1 MRPSPAGGPAG
12 IARMSHRSFLFDFLL
27 VLKGKEEVKIQME
40 DGGIA
45 NTRPGDTRSVF
56 AATGQGG
63 VY

>member
-1 MRPSPAGGPAG
+1 MPPS
-12 IARMSHRSFLFDFLL
+12 STTQ
-27 VLKGKEEVKIQME
+27 VE

>member
-1 MRPSPAGGPAG
+1 MQ
-12 IARMSHRSFLFDFLL
+12 
-27 VLKGKEEVKIQME
+27 VE

-45 NTRPGDTRSVF
+45 NTCHGDTRSVF

>member
-1 MRPSPAGGPAG
+1 MPPPSTTQ
-12 IARMSHRSFLFDFLL
+12 
-27 VLKGKEEVKIQME
+27 KE

-56 AATGQGG
+56 AATGQSG

>member
-1 MRPSPAGGPAG
+1 MPPS
-12 IARMSHRSFLFDFLL
+12 STT
-27 VLKGKEEVKIQME
+27 QME

-56 AATGQGG
+56 AATSQSG

>member
-1 MRPSPAGGPAG
+1 MPANLNPRILRIG
-12 IARMSHRSFLFDFLL
+12 ILALQD
-27 VLKGKEEVKIQME
+27 KEEVKIQME

-56 AATGQGG
+56 AATGQSG

>member
-1 MRPSPAGGPAG
+1 MPPS
-12 IARMSHRSFLFDFLL
+12 STTQ
-27 VLKGKEEVKIQME
+27 VE

-56 AATGQGG
+56 AATGQGA